1 MKFFKFLLQILAMG
15 LCFVAGMVYEKNNLQ
30 KTATDIEADVGIEKN
45 IDNSDII
52 TEVPVEQQDIIDEET
67 DFNNNDNMLIDNNIV
82 NIDDTQTQDVNSN
95 QQIQPIT
102 EQQVVGQ
109 PVNQEQQMIPEQQ
122 PIIIN
127 SVEPINGNLG
137 DNGNATQSIQN
148 EQISGTTV
156 NEENINKSINKDMNL
171 DANTTE
177 TGTVITSPSSIK

>member
-15 LCFVAGMVYEKNNLQ
+15 LCFVAGMVYEKNILQ

-52 TEVPVEQQDIIDEET
+52 TEVPVEQQDIIDEEI
-67 DFNNNDNMLIDNNIV
+67 DFNNNDMLIDNNIV

-122 PIIIN
+122 QPIILN

-137 DNGNATQSIQN
+137 DNGNTTQSIQN

-156 NEENINKSINKDMNL
+156 NEENINNSINKDMNL